1 MIAVRGDVSGWVGFL
16 SKTSIP
22 ILKHTGRE
30 LAELKA
36 DENKLSARAIA
47 ATVLSDPFM
56 VFRILSHAKT
66 HQGRHQLQDL
76 IQVEQAILMMGTNA
90 FYQNLLPAPL
100 VEDHLKNNLLALTHL
115 LRLIKRAHRAA
126 HYASDW
132 AALRKDLHADEVRTA
147 ALLHDLAEMMLWCF
161 APDKM
166 STIFSMQQS
175 NATLRS
181 RTVQEEILG
190 FQIMDLQKAM
200 VEAFHLPPLLA
211 KLMQNET
218 ADDARARNV
227 ALAVNLARHSAY
239 GWDNAALPDDFQ
251 DIAALLHVDVERVKF
266 LIGMPEALNPG
277 IQEALA

>member
-1 MIAVRGDVSGWVGFL
+1 MMIVHGDIPGWVGFL

-22 ILKHTGRE
+22 VLKHTSRE
-30 LAELKA
+30 LSLLKD

-47 ATVLSDPFM
+47 AIVLNDPFM
-56 VFRILSHAKT
+56 VFRIVGYAKA

-76 IQVEQAILMMGTNA
+76 IQVEQAILMMGTDA
-90 FYQNLLPAPL
+90 FYQNLHPAPL

-132 AALRKDLHADEVRTA
+132 AAMRMDLHSDEVRTA

-175 NATLRS
+175 DVTLRS
-181 RTVQEEILG
+181 KIVQEEVLG
-190 FQIMDLQKAM
+190 FRIMDLQKAM

-211 KLMQNET
+211 KLMEDESANE
-218 ADDARARNV
+218 ARSRNV

-251 DIAALLHVDVERVKF
+251 NIAELLHVDVERVKF
-266 LIGMPEALNPG
+266 LIGMPEG
-277 IQEALA
+277 I